1 MATAMDDGGERIQK
15 ALEYLETHQTLLAN
29 CTALWKTLDTHLSS
43 LEQSFSQK
51 SHSLD
56 SKLQALD
63 SQTHETL
70 ETLGQREK
78 SLPDRENEAIARI
91 DQLKQAVLA
100 EFEKPPPSTK
110 LPLSDVLRSH
120 CRRMDST
127 ALWKFLVAKRKELPV
142 LRTEIAPA
150 FAEAVDA
157 ARLVLDALE
166 DFVSQKDGKAGTSD
180 QRWACGVLLRE
191 LFPTSEY
198 TPAVAGSVSDRA
210 AVVAEKWKEKMNDD
224 DAGGLGPAE
233 AQMFLQMVVGYGIR
247 SRFEEE
253 FLMNL
258 VVKFPTRKGMA
269 KLVEGL
275 GFKEKISGIIDE
287 LIKNGKELEA
297 VYFAHDSGLTQ
308 QFPPIPLIKAYLKNS
323 RKNANALLKN
333 GHYSMAASEEAGNFE
348 LNSLRSIIKCV
359 EDHRLE
365 SEFTLDI
372 LRKRLSQL
380 ERVKA
385 DKKRN
390 TVNKSQN
397 KRVRGNNVGGGGG
410 FRPAKAMRP
419 SVRWETPPPHPRPQA
434 HPHHHHHPYHHPA
447 VGYPPPYSYPSQ
459 GGYDVPASAP
469 PYASSPYGVAHGQS
483 PAPPPVQHHYIPE
496 DVATARSSMPY
507 TGLAS
512 HSGYDYGAA
521 PPPYQQPAQPSQPQ

>member
-1 MATAMDDGGERIQK
+1 MATAIDDAGERIHK
-15 ALEYLETHQTLLAN
+15 ALEYLETHKTLLAN
-29 CTALWKTLDTHLSS
+29 CTSLWKNLGTHFSS
-43 LEQSFSQK
+43 LELTLSQK
-51 SHSLD
+51 FHSLH

-63 SQTHETL
+63 SRTHETL
-70 ETLGQREK
+70 ETLDQREK
-78 SLPDRENEAIARI
+78 SLPDRENEAVARI
-91 DQLKQAVLA
+91 DQLKQAALA
-100 EFEKPPPSTK
+100 DFDKPGPSTN
-110 LPLSDVLRSH
+110 LPLSEVLRSH

-142 LRTEIAPA
+142 LKTEIAPA
-150 FAEAVDA
+150 FAEAVDP

-166 DFVSQKDGKAGTSD
+166 DFVSQKDGKAGVSD

-191 LFPTSEY
+191 MLPSSDS
-198 TPAVAGSVSDRA
+198 TPGVAGSVSDRA
-210 AVVAEKWKEKMNDD
+210 AVVAEMWKEKMTDN

-269 KLVEGL
+269 KLAAGL
-275 GFKEKISGIIDE
+275 GFKGRMSGIIDE
-287 LIKNGKELEA
+287 LIENGKELEA
-297 VYFAHDSGLTQ
+297 VYFAYDSGLTQ

-323 RKNANALLKN
+323 RKNANAVLKN
-333 GHYSMAASEEAGNFE
+333 GHYSMAASEEAGNLE
-348 LNSLRSIIKCV
+348 MNSLRSIIKCV
-359 EDHRLE
+359 EDHKLE

-385 DKKRN
+385 EKKRN
-390 TVNKSQN
+390 SVNKSQN
-397 KRVRGNNVGGGGG
+397 KRVRGNNVGGDG

-419 SVRWETPPPHPRPQA
+419 SVRWETPPPHPHHRPHL
-434 HPHHHHHPYHHPA
+434 HPHPHPHSYPA
-447 VGYPPPYSYPSQ
+447 PASVYPPPYSYPNQ
-459 GGYDVPASAP
+459 GGYDVPAPAP
-469 PYASSPYGVAHGQS
+469 SFTSPYGVAHGQS
-483 PAPPPVQHHYIPE
+483 AAPPPVQHHYMPE
-496 DVATARSSMPY
+496 DVAAARLSMPY
-507 TGLAS
+507 TGPAS
-512 HSGYDYGAA
+512 HSGYDYGV